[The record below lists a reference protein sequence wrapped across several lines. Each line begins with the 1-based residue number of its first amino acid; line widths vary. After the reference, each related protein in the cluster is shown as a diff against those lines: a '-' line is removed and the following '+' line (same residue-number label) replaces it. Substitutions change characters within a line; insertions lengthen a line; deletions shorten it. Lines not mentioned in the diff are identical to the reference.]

1 MDSIGEHILLAIV
14 LLLALYGCAELIRRL
29 ACFVMAPSKGTA
41 GVLVIPVAGHR
52 EDIEYILRSAAVREK
67 WCCRRGTGSVLL
79 VDMGMDDETRLLAER
94 VCRELGNID
103 ICTEKRCGEFTAEGL
118 QNE

>member
-29 ACFVMAPSKGTA
+29 ACFVMAPAKGTA

-52 EDIEYILRSAAVREK
+52 EDIEYIIRSAAVREK
-67 WCCRRGTGSVLL
+67 WYYRRRPGPVLL
-79 VDMGMDDETRLLAER
+79 VDMGLDEETRLLAER
-94 VCRELGNID
+94 ICRELGNVD
-103 ICTEKRCGEFTAEGL
+103 IYSEKRADEFAAEGL
-118 QNE
+118 QNR